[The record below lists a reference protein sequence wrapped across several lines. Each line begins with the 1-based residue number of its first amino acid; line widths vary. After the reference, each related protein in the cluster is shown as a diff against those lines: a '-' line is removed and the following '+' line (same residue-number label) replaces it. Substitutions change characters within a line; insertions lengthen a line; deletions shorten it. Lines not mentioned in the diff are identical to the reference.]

1 MLDLPLPV
9 AQVSI
14 DPEVWIPA
22 AQIRWPSA
30 EQTVVV
36 LEGRDQAEADILRV
50 VEGRYEFR
58 FAQVDDRL
66 VVIVGLG
73 PGFAREPRAV
83 EFLAAHESFH
93 VAAQIYGAKIPVNY
107 LDMDPEL
114 ARTYTDGVAFE
125 GFYDA
130 IDVMHDGLAAGGKD
144 AGCEALSRAY
154 EELSEDA
161 RTYLAYKA
169 FWEWPAEFYSYSIA
183 FSARPNEYEG
193 FRANLFRENA
203 GFRLYT
209 SGVKAAQLLEA
220 KLARS
225 EWQTRVANGQ
235 SMLSLLAATY
245 NCEIRLQE
253 QSPLTILRL
262 DGM

>member
-1 MLDLPLPV
+1 MLALPLPV

-130 IDVMHDGLAAGGKD
+130 
-144 AGCEALSRAY
+144 
-154 EELSEDA
+154 
-161 RTYLAYKA
+161 
-169 FWEWPAEFYSYSIA
+169 
-183 FSARPNEYEG
+183 
-193 FRANLFRENA
+193 
-203 GFRLYT
+203 
-209 SGVKAAQLLEA
+209 
-220 KLARS
+220 
-225 EWQTRVANGQ
+225 
-235 SMLSLLAATY
+235 
-245 NCEIRLQE
+245 
-253 QSPLTILRL
+253 
-262 DGM
+262 